1 MNYKEEVT
9 KAYEESMRAY
19 GYSERV
25 ITLALIGFD
34 TGFSAGT
41 YNGSDVEE
49 QVKMLN
55 KLLNEEVMN

>member
-1 MNYKEEVT
+1 MNFIEEAKMVYT
-9 KAYEESMRAY
+9 ESLRAY

-41 YNGSDVEE
+41 YNGSDREQQVE
-49 QVKMLN
+49 MLK
-55 KLLNEEVMN
+55 KLLNEEVVN